1 MFINVIGP
9 SNHFKLEIFEF
20 SNFSKTALGQI
31 TPRKMVVYFLKK
43 LFLMRKQQCL
53 RHITLRKTLRVNAP

>member
-31 TPRKMVVYFLKK
+31 TPRKMVVYFLKNY
-43 LFLMRKQQCL
+43 F
-53 RHITLRKTLRVNAP
+53 